1 MMVHYHSESNL
12 FACIYVII
20 TGKGEVTITR
30 SFFIHFF
37 CGIRPLQS
45 HILRGA
51 KPLVK
56 SCVSFLV
63 HKADRSRMC
72 FSCSHTDVKLF
83 MLLSL
88 SLSLFLLLL
97 TPPCSLRRNVWKARK
112 GRRSR
117 AEEEEDSFSISGR
130 NWDEIGGG
138 ERAVSGATERGRRRD
153 HAE

>member
-1 MMVHYHSESNL
+1 MVHYHSESNL

-72 FSCSHTDVKLF
+72 FFLF
-83 MLLSL
+83 SYWCKTLYASL
-88 SLSLFLLLL
+88 SLLLL

-138 ERAVSGATERGRRRD
+138 ERAVSGATERGRWRD